1 LLVVSDGAP
10 GIIRAIE
17 EGFPR
22 SARQRCLAHRMRD
35 LAVKV
40 SADLWPEFKARVAA
54 CHQALSRAIAR
65 EPASGIRADYAV
77 VAPSALACFDDDF
90 ETCVAHLRLP
100 VTHRRGARTTNLLER
115 SFVEERR
122 RLKIVPN
129 GLGEKAVMKL
139 MLGALIR
146 AAERWR
152 GLRFTE
158 FELRQLTA
166 LRKELDEEYQ
176 APIMSPARSS
186 QPRFSSK
193 SAP

>member
-22 SARQRCLAHRMRD
+22 SARQHCLGHRMRN
-35 LAVKV
+35 LAIKV
-40 SADLWPEFKARVAA
+40 SADLWPELKARVAA
-54 CHQALSRAIAR
+54 CHQAPSRAIAR
-65 EPASGIRADYAV
+65 ELASGVRV

-90 ETCVAHLRLP
+90 EACVAHLRPP

-115 SFVEERR
+115 LFVEERR

-129 GLGEKAVMKL
+129 GFGEKPVMKL
-139 MLGALIR
+139 MFGALIR

-166 LRKELDEEYQ
+166 PRKELDGEYQ
-176 APIMSPARSS
+176 ASIMSPARSS
-186 QPRFSSK
+186 QPRFSNK
-193 SAP
+193 STP